1 MASSKKLVITISID
15 PRSGVFI
22 PRPNEL
28 ARHLKHALI
37 CHMGDV
43 QHLRSARELREL
55 YVTITEM
62 VHFES
67 HVEVQHD

>member
-1 MASSKKLVITISID
+1 MPTKKLVITISID
-15 PRSGVFI
+15 PRPGVFI

-28 ARHLKHALI
+28 AKHLKHALM
-37 CHMGDV
+37 CRMGDV
-43 QHLRSARELREL
+43 QRLRSAREMREL
-55 YVTITEM
+55 YATIAEM